1 LAAGSQLIGK
11 ALDGPHM
18 DNFRVFSLVVLAL
31 GIAVVRYERR
41 DPTRPY
47 DTFGARFFAAWL
59 DGFVMWPFNSI
70 NAWIVGAGVSRVPL
84 AGWFI
89 FHSFVCLGYQMF
101 CHARWGQTLGKWAFG
116 VRVLDVSES
125 PLRPVQAVKRDAIA
139 VMLTAAIVIQQLAR
153 GRYSWEVPETYD
165 LLSILSVTWSAL
177 EIVTMMMNRKRRA
190 LHDIIAGS
198 VVIRVAPLRRKAV
211 EQAVD

>member
-1 LAAGSQLIGK
+1 
-11 ALDGPHM
+11 M
-18 DNFRVFSLVVLAL
+18 DNFRIFWLVVLAL

-59 DGFVMWPFNSI
+59 DSFVMWPLNSI

-89 FHSFVCLGYQMF
+89 FHSFVYLSYEMF
-101 CHARWGQTLGKWAFG
+101 CHARWGQTLGKWVFG
-116 VRVLDVSES
+116 VRVLDLSEM
-125 PLRPVQAVKRDAIA
+125 PLRPVQAIKRNAIA
-139 VMLTAAIVIQQLAR
+139 LMLTAALVIQQLIR
-153 GRYSWEVPETYD
+153 GRYSLEDPKMADV
-165 LLSILSVTWSAL
+165 LSILSTAWGGL
-177 EIVTMMMNRKRRA
+177 EIVTMLTNRKRRA

-198 VVIRVAPLRRKAV
+198 VVVRVAPMCRRKAV
-211 EQAVD
+211 EQAVAADDPAAEKSG

>member
-1 LAAGSQLIGK
+1 
-11 ALDGPHM
+11 M
-18 DNFRVFSLVVLAL
+18 DHFRIFSLVVLAL
-31 GIAVVRYERR
+31 GIAVVRYGRR

-70 NAWIVGAGVSRVPL
+70 NAWTIGAGVPRVPL

-89 FHSFVCLGYQMF
+89 FYSFVYFSYQMF
-101 CHARWGQTLGKWAFG
+101 CHARWGQTLGKWVFG
-116 VRVLDVSES
+116 VRVLDVSEI

-139 VMLTAAIVIQQLAR
+139 LMLTAALVIQQLIR
-153 GRYSWEVPETYD
+153 GRYSLEDPKMGDV
-165 LLSILSVTWSAL
+165 LSILSTAWGGL
-177 EIVTMMMNRKRRA
+177 EIVTMLTNRKRRA

-198 VVIRVAPLRRKAV
+198 VVVRVAPMRRRKAV
-211 EQAVD
+211 EQAVAADAVAAEKLE